1 MIQKK
6 RQNSYDRGFGI
17 KILWHHKIDSLKAVT
32 TDLSA
37 YEMGCRTKYTND

>member
-1 MIQKK
+1 MRQRK
-6 RQNSYDRGFGI
+6 RQNSYDRAFGI

-37 YEMGCRTKYTND
+37 DEMSCMTKYTDD